1 VEFTFHG
8 EAAHGAGAPWRGRSA
23 LDAVELM
30 NVGWNFRREHLRPDQ
45 RSHYV
50 ITTGGDQPNVVPEV
64 ASVWYFIRE
73 LDYEDIRRN
82 YDIAVDIA
90 EGAAMMTDTEMT
102 YRVRGAA
109 WPRHFNRPIAEAVWE
124 HARHVGLPEWSADD
138 QALALA
144 VQRAVEADSILGLR
158 TELDEKSAPSD
169 EERDRKSGGSD
180 DIGDVSWTV
189 PTVTIRFP
197 SNIPQLQG
205 HHWSNAIAMATPIA
219 HRGATAG
226 AKVLARTAL
235 QLFTDPD
242 LLASA
247 KVYFEE
253 QTRDQEYMPFIT
265 ADDPPPID
273 LNRDIMAEFRSLL
286 EPFYFDETRYETYL
300 EQLGITYPTL
310 PPENG
315 GSEPEGP
322 DHR

>member
-1 VEFTFHG
+1 
-8 EAAHGAGAPWRGRSA
+8 
-23 LDAVELM
+23 
-30 NVGWNFRREHLRPDQ
+30 
-45 RSHYV
+45 
-50 ITTGGDQPNVVPEV
+50 
-64 ASVWYFIRE
+64 
-73 LDYEDIRRN
+73 
-82 YDIAVDIA
+82 
-90 EGAAMMTDTEMT
+90 
-102 YRVRGAA
+102 
-109 WPRHFNRPIAEAVWE
+109 
-124 HARHVGLPEWSADD
+124 VGLPEWSADD